1 MKISNV
7 TTMNSLKLF
16 VMGVALFFGNE
27 SFSQCPADA
36 ADLANGFTV
45 ASGVTCSVD
54 VGGGINITGT
64 VTVDDGGSLT
74 ITNGYTD
81 VAGGGA
87 LNINGD
93 YTTDP
98 SIIMW
103 VYSGGAV
110 NVGATGTFDL
120 AGGDLQ
126 IYSGSSMDVTGAIT
140 NADDIWA
147 MPGGNITVDVTGT
160 VEVANFHNNQ
170 GTTTVDGTL
179 TVSGVFSSQNATTTG
194 TGFIDGT
201 YTDYGGNTLGEAFVG
216 CANGD
221 GSCGDVTLPVELT
234 NFEAI
239 YVSGKGKLNWTT
251 ASEYINEGFN
261 IEKSYDGVDFS
272 KIGFIEGMGTTNN
285 TNHYTF
291 EDNQAFQNTYYRL
304 KQRDFDGNYE
314 YSPIVYLSIDG
325 GLKPKVEIYPN
336 PVVNK
341 IHINGDLEVTYSMS
355 VFDLYGRQLTPIQSM
370 PLYDGQVYLS
380 NVFKDLV
387 KGTYLIKFIDPVNS
401 SIVRVVKK

>member
-7 TTMNSLKLF
+7 TTMNGLKSFMISLILVF
-16 VMGVALFFGNE
+16 SSE
-27 SFSQCPADA
+27 SYAQCPTNA

-45 ASGVTCSVD
+45 TSGNSCSVNA
-54 VGGGINITGT
+54 GGGLNITGT

-81 VAGGGA
+81 VVGGT
-87 LNINGD
+87 LNINGA
-93 YTTDP
+93 YTVDP

-120 AGGDLQ
+120 AGGDIQ
-126 IYSGSSMDVTGAIT
+126 IYNGSSMAVSGAIT
-140 NADDIWA
+140 NADDIWT
-147 MPGGNITVDVTGT
+147 MPGGNINVAVTGT
-160 VEVANFHNNQ
+160 VQVVNFHNNQ

-179 TVSGVFSSQNATTTG
+179 TVSGVFSSLNATTTG

-221 GSCGDVTLPVELT
+221 GSCGDISLPVELT
-234 NFEAI
+234 HFEAI
-239 YVSGKGKLNWTT
+239 YVAGKGKLNWTT

-261 IEKSYDGVDFS
+261 IEKSYDGINFS
-272 KIGFIEGMGTTNN
+272 KIGFIAGMGTTNS
-285 TNHYTF
+285 TNYYAF
-291 EDNQAFQNTYYRL
+291 EDNQAFQNAYYRL
-304 KQRDFDGNYE
+304 KQLDFDGNYE

-325 GLKPKVEIYPN
+325 GLKPKVELYPN
-336 PVVNK
+336 PVVSN
-341 IHINGDLEVTYSMS
+341 IYINGDLEVVYRMS
-355 VFDLYGRQLTPIQSM
+355 VFDLNGRQLTPIQSM

-387 KGTYLIKFIDPVNS
+387 KGTYLIQFIDPVNS
-401 SIVRVVKK
+401 TIVRVVKQ